1 MDKMSRQE
9 EDTLM
14 EIYLEVEKK
23 GLRERFDK
31 QLKKMNNEDKLHYK
45 SMTEKYEYALRRIKE

>member
-9 EDTLM
+9 EDKLM

-31 QLKKMNNEDKLHYK
+31 QLKKKNN
-45 SMTEKYEYALRRIKE
+45 